1 MDTQE
6 EALNQAHTPAPTPA
20 PGSVPTPVLAHALAP
35 AATAESRAAY
45 FMREALK
52 EAHAAALAGEV
63 PIGAVVVYGE
73 DIIARAHNRRE
84 TGADPA
90 AHAEFLAIEEAAHKL
105 GRWRLTG
112 CHVFVTLEPCLMCA
126 GLMLNARVDACSFG
140 AWDPKAGAL
149 GSVYDLSCDPR
160 LNHAF
165 DVIPGILADECGDEL
180 TCFFRARRQ
189 RARE

>member
-20 PGSVPTPVLAHALAP
+20 PGSAPTPVLAHALAP

-63 PIGAVVVYGE
+63 PIGA
-73 DIIARAHNRRE
+73 
-84 TGADPA
+84 DPA
-90 AHAEFLAIEEAAHKL
+90 AHAEFFAIEEAAHKL

-180 TCFFRARRQ
+180 KCFFRARRQ

>member
-6 EALNQAHTPAPTPA
+6 EALKQAHTPAPALT
-20 PGSVPTPVLAHALAP
+20 PGSAPAPVLAHALAP

-63 PIGAVVVYGE
+63 PIGAVVVYDE

-84 TGADPA
+84 TDADPA

>member
-6 EALNQAHTPAPTPA
+6 EALNQAHTPAPTP
-20 PGSVPTPVLAHALAP
+20 GSAPTPVLAHALAS

-63 PIGAVVVYGE
+63 PIGAVVVYDE

-84 TGADPA
+84 TDADPA

-112 CHVFVTLEPCLMCA
+112 CQVFVTLEPCLMCA

>member
-20 PGSVPTPVLAHALAP
+20 PGSALTPVLAHALAP
-35 AATAESRAAY
+35 AAIAESRAVY

-63 PIGAVVVYGE
+63 PIGAVVVYDE

-84 TGADPA
+84 TNADPA

-112 CHVFVTLEPCLMCA
+112 CQVFVTLEPCLMCT

-180 TCFFRARRQ
+180 KCFFRARRQ

>member
-6 EALNQAHTPAPTPA
+6 EALNQAYAPAPRSA
-20 PGSVPTPVLAHALAP
+20 PTPVLAPALAS

-84 TGADPA
+84 TDADPA

-105 GRWRLTG
+105 GCWRLTG
-112 CHVFVTLEPCLMCA
+112 CQVFVTLEPCLMCA